1 MNLATEI
8 LVIIL
13 SIFLVIFLVV
23 GITLA
28 VYLIKLTRDIRKVTK
43 SAGRTVERIESIAA
57 GVSKIAS
64 PLFVAE
70 LIGRYVKKFKKSK
83 KGDK

>member
-13 SIFLVIFLVV
+13 STFLVIFLVV

-28 VYLIKLTRDIRKVTK
+28 VYLIKLTRDIRKVTE
-43 SAGRTVERIESIAA
+43 SAGRTVERIESLAA
-57 GVSKIAS
+57 GASKIAS

-83 KGDK
+83 KGN